1 MYRDGEISGSAGVGH
16 NMGPPLVPKWQL
28 HCWTKAHKEAWKNPP
43 IEIVR
48 MRIRRAKALGIS
60 YRELTS
66 IILDT
71 GRYPTGG
78 TDDAE

>member
-16 NMGPPLVPKWQL
+16 N
-28 HCWTKAHKEAWKNPP
+28 

-48 MRIRRAKALGIS
+48 LRIRRAKALGIS